1 MKKIRT
7 IKIISGIL
15 FFVSI
20 TVCAST
26 WDDIAAIEA
35 EKMQNESS
43 KKSQLKPVNVEKP
56 AKWFQLSDGRKVNLN
71 NWTIVLFMQST
82 CSYCHKFDP
91 ILRQLSEESGL
102 SVFAYSLDGQGDA
115 AYPGALPVPPE
126 VMVEYFQS
134 GIPIA
139 TPTTFLTNINTN
151 TAFPLLQGAADKQL
165 VIARMDEVLKVAL
178 DGGLK

>member
-1 MKKIRT
+1 MT
-7 IKIISGIL
+7 IYIVIL
-15 FFVSI
+15 FFSMFSFSY
-20 TVCAST
+20 ASV
-26 WDDIAAIEA
+26 WDDIAAIDKA
-35 EKMQNESS
+35 
-43 KKSQLKPVNVEKP
+43 KSQKKEEEEKSTKSINTEKP

-82 CSYCHKFDP
+82 CSYCHQFDP
-91 ILRQLSEESGL
+91 VLRQLSEESGL
-102 SVFAYSLDGQGDA
+102 PVFAYSLDGQGDA

-151 TAFPLLQGAADKQL
+151 TAFPLLQGAADKQQ
-165 VIARMDEVLKVAL
+165 VITRLDEVLKVAL
-178 DGGLK
+178 DGGIK

>member
-1 MKKIRT
+1 MKKILY
-7 IKIISGIL
+7 GL
-15 FFVSI
+15 LLLPLLVF
-20 TVCAST
+20 AST

-35 EKMQNESS
+35 AKTQDKPAKNAPL
-43 KKSQLKPVNVEKP
+43 KSTNVQKP

-82 CSYCHKFDP
+82 CSYCHQFDP

-115 AYPGALPVPPE
+115 AYPDALPVPPE

-165 VIARMDEVLKVAL
+165 VITRMDEVLKVAL

>member
-1 MKKIRT
+1 MKNIRITKT
-7 IKIISGIL
+7 ISSIL
-15 FFVSI
+15 FFFSI
-20 TVCAST
+20 SVCAST

-35 EKMQNESS
+35 EKIQN
-43 KKSQLKPVNVEKP
+43 KSAEKSRQKPVNVEKT
-56 AKWFQLSDGRKVNLN
+56 ARWFQLSDGRKVNLN

-82 CSYCHKFDP
+82 CSYCHQFDP

-115 AYPGALPVPPE
+115 AYPDALPVPPE

-165 VIARMDEVLKVAL
+165 VITRMDEVLKVAL

>member
-1 MKKIRT
+1 MKKILYGLLLLP
-7 IKIISGIL
+7 SL
-15 FFVSI
+15 VF
-20 TVCAST
+20 AST
-26 WDDIAAIEA
+26 WDDIAAIETAKTRDKPA
-35 EKMQNESS
+35 ENAPLKSTSM
-43 KKSQLKPVNVEKP
+43 KKS

-82 CSYCHKFDP
+82 CSYCHQFDP

-102 SVFAYSLDGQGDA
+102 SVFTYSLDGQGDA
-115 AYPGALPVPPE
+115 AYPDALPVPPE

-165 VIARMDEVLKVAL
+165 VITRMDEVLKVAL

>member
-1 MKKIRT
+1 MKNIRITKT
-7 IKIISGIL
+7 ISSIL
-15 FFVSI
+15 FFFSI
-20 TVCAST
+20 SVCAST

-35 EKMQNESS
+35 EKIQN
-43 KKSQLKPVNVEKP
+43 KSAEKSRQKPVNVEKT
-56 AKWFQLSDGRKVNLN
+56 ARWFQLSDGRKVNLN

-82 CSYCHKFDP
+82 CSYCHQFDP

-115 AYPGALPVPPE
+115 AYPDALPVPPE

-151 TAFPLLQGAADKQL
+151 TAFPLLQGVADKQL
-165 VIARMDEVLKVAL
+165 VITRMDEVLKVAL

>member
-1 MKKIRT
+1 MKKILYGLLLLP
-7 IKIISGIL
+7 SL
-15 FFVSI
+15 VF
-20 TVCAST
+20 AST

-35 EKMQNESS
+35 AKTHDKPAKNAPL
-43 KKSQLKPVNVEKP
+43 KSTNVQKP

-82 CSYCHKFDP
+82 CSYCHQFDP
-91 ILRQLSEESGL
+91 IIRQLSEESGL
-102 SVFAYSLDGQGDA
+102 SVFAYSIDGQGDA
-115 AYPGALPVPPE
+115 AYPDALPVPPE

-151 TAFPLLQGAADKQL
+151 TAFPLLQGTADKQR
-165 VIARMDEVLKVAL
+165 VITRIDEVLKFAL